1 MRKGLVVLGL
11 LLAVTAWGAEDLS
24 LPGIHRVTGT
34 APDGSLQVR
43 TILVPGPG
51 AAPRVLSINP
61 GSTEKHATIS
71 VREPAEVLAAVP
83 SLWPLSR
90 EVRGGA
96 GVLAAILWVDRTHQN
111 AISNNMAISG
121 NGQTVLA
128 GWYLNNER
136 TSCYRMSG
144 AGTPL
149 WVYKMPR
156 NGLWSNNVW
165 VGASGTG
172 GVLSAVTSS
181 DGPTYKWDGS
191 SPMPSWMYSNGDP
204 GAVLAVSRDGS
215 RIAVASTGLKLY
227 VLNAATGD
235 TVLTRPYNSTRGLY
249 GVDLSTDGSVVMVS
263 TYDSLEVWRSGV
275 RAPNV
280 PNYGQ
285 TPAKISGDGST
296 IVTGDFSASVRTYRW
311 NGSSYASLWTSNTG
325 HPWVTAVDISA
336 DGNWVVAGTFQ
347 YSPSN
352 MGKVLFYN
360 ISSGTPRWQYN
371 NYLDYVASAA
381 VSDTG
386 GYAIAGSW
394 GDINGSTGDVISIF
408 GRADSIPILAVPSSS
423 EPGSSFA
430 VDIAGDGSYATAG
443 GKAVHARQMGNG
455 GYVYGFQIRTS
466 STHDV
471 ASASIDSPPE
481 LLQVGQSF
489 TPQATYSNPGTST
502 ESFPVALEIFDS
514 LGTRIYNASGNV
526 TSLAPGATQ
535 QVSFSPDWTVPSQG
549 WFRVRT
555 IAQLSTDQFRGND
568 TLAAISRAWHD
579 VGVQAISAPFAEIT
593 INYGMNPIG
602 KVVNLGTYTEDFSVY
617 CSIRDSLSA
626 LVYADTVQVSGL
638 APYANRIVTF
648 ARAWAPSRT
657 GTYTVR
663 VYTSLSGDYRPQ
675 NDALQIPSVC
685 TYEIIYDDGGWDA
698 FYQVR
703 YPHDNDKFYVQ
714 FTPTVSPPFDITR
727 GRFPINV
734 ANTPFDYVMICPDN
748 GGLPDTANPLQIVNN
763 VQSPT
768 GPGWAVFDLSIHRTD
783 ASDLWMVAHWPDN
796 APSFGIGADVNQP
809 RDNRSYFSS
818 NQNPFT
824 PWTAHD
830 WMMRLLQATAVGVE
844 ELTPSG
850 IPLRFDL
857 AQNTPNPWG
866 VGTKISFALPHEAQ
880 VVLRVYNPTGQLVRT
895 LVNGRESAGYKQ
907 AAWDGR
913 DDLGHRVPSGVYFYR
928 LQAGSF
934 LEARK
939 MVLVR

>member
-24 LPGIHRVTGT
+24 LPGIHQVTGT
-34 APDGSLQVR
+34 APDGAVQVK
-43 TILVPGPG
+43 TILVPGAG

-61 GSTEKHATIS
+61 GTAEKHATRS
-71 VREPAEVLAAVP
+71 VREPAEVLATVP
-83 SLWPLSR
+83 SLWPTSR

-96 GVLAAILWVDRTHQN
+96 GILAATLWVDRAHQY

-156 NGLWSNNVW
+156 NGLWSNYVS

-181 DGPTYKWDGS
+181 DGPTYKWDGP
-191 SPMPSWMYSNGDP
+191 SPMPAWMYNNGDP
-204 GAVLAVSRDGS
+204 GALLAVSRDGS
-215 RIAVASTGLKLY
+215 RIAVASSGLKLY

-235 TVLTRPYNSTRGLY
+235 TVFTRPYNSTRGLY
-249 GVDLSTDGSVVMVS
+249 GVDLSTDGNVVMVS
-263 TYDSLEVWRSGV
+263 TYDSLEVWRSGTRV
-275 RAPNV
+275 PNL

-285 TPAKISGDGST
+285 TICHLSGDGNT
-296 IVTGDFSASVRTYRW
+296 IVSGDFRATVYTYRW
-311 NGSSYASLWTSNTG
+311 GGSSYNLLWSNNTG
-325 HPWVTAVDISA
+325 HPWVTSVDISA

-360 ISSGTPRWQYN
+360 IGSSTPSWQYN
-371 NYLDYVASAA
+371 NYLDFVASVA

-394 GDINGSTGDVISIF
+394 GDINASIGDVISIF

-443 GKAVHARQMGNG
+443 GKAVHARISGNG

-466 STHDV
+466 ATHDV
-471 ASASIDSPPE
+471 ASASVDSPPE

-535 QVSFSPDWTVPSQG
+535 QVSFSPDWTVSSQG